1 VLFIKLENLEKIMG
15 EKDLIKLWMRMRSQI
30 IKAQMAPALVLIGIF
45 ATSAFGK
52 FDGASDGTKYLAIG
66 VAAVTGI
73 LAIISQYAAVR
84 EGEAVLEDLAKL
96 SNKSTL
102 GTKISQS
109 RGLLSISAT
118 AITGFGIATFAL
130 VVWAVLG

>member
-1 VLFIKLENLEKIMG
+1 LEKIMS
-15 EKDLIKLWMRMRSQI
+15 EKDLIKLWMSMRTQI

-45 ATSAFGK
+45 ATSAFDK

-109 RGLLSISAT
+109 RGLLSISAS

>member
-1 VLFIKLENLEKIMG
+1 MS
-15 EKDLIKLWMRMRSQI
+15 EKDLIKLWMSMRTQI

-45 ATSAFGK
+45 VTSAFGK
-52 FDGASDGTKYLAIG
+52 FEMASDGTKYLAIG

>member
-1 VLFIKLENLEKIMG
+1 MS
-15 EKDLIKLWMRMRSQI
+15 EKDLIKLWMSMRTQI

>member
-1 VLFIKLENLEKIMG
+1 MS

>member
-1 VLFIKLENLEKIMG
+1 MS

-45 ATSAFGK
+45 VTSAFGK

>member
-1 VLFIKLENLEKIMG
+1 
-15 EKDLIKLWMRMRSQI
+15 
-30 IKAQMAPALVLIGIF
+30 
-45 ATSAFGK
+45 
-52 FDGASDGTKYLAIG
+52 
-66 VAAVTGI
+66 
-73 LAIISQYAAVR
+73 VR

>member
-1 VLFIKLENLEKIMG
+1 MS
-15 EKDLIKLWMRMRSQI
+15 EKDLIKLWMRMRTQI